1 MTQKIVYRG
10 GEKMSDILKRSL
22 NFYGEAAEM
31 NYYGVPAAPDDVA
44 KHLSDWN
51 ADGLVNRV
59 LDYRT
64 RLEENKG
71 DVLKTLGAATSSTLV
86 FNPEI
91 IQPRLI
97 DTVKR
102 KFPAVTSIA
111 KTPAVGK
118 TVHVPVRSAGVQT
131 IHGAGDGAALTGLDQ
146 TFVEV
151 TGDQIYLYTPG
162 SVAWAA
168 QKLTEK
174 TINLLAESMSAH
186 MLDHQF
192 YKEKLFF
199 RSDVSGASGVASAI
213 DTSAESTKF
222 KGLFE
227 QLEDDSRLV
236 DLANA
241 RGINIGDIEE
251 QYFQIEDLGG
261 EPGITFMDRA
271 TYSRVRKEA
280 AAQGKIDFDTPKYGF
295 GLREFNIEGTPCVWT
310 PGLVSTTAQRAAVS
324 LDFRAWGEYPL
335 LPVEMV
341 EVAQQ
346 MADKKEF
353 FLRNYTTLIIHT
365 SKWAYAHV
373 DAK

>member
-1 MTQKIVYRG
+1 MSSKITYRS
-10 GEKMSDILKRSL
+10 GEKMSDILKRAL
-22 NFYGEAAEM
+22 NLYGEAADM

-44 KHLSDWN
+44 KHLGDWN
-51 ADGLVNRV
+51 ADGLLNRHR
-59 LDYRT
+59 DFRS
-64 RLEENKG
+64 RLTENKG
-71 DVLKTLGAATSSTLV
+71 DVLKTLGAATASTLV

-118 TVHVPVRSAGVQT
+118 TVHVPVRTTGVQT

-162 SVAWAA
+162 SVSWAA

-192 YKEKLFF
+192 YKEKLLF
-199 RSDVSGASGVASAI
+199 RSDLSGTSAVSSAI
-213 DTSAESTKF
+213 DVSAEATGF
-222 KGLFE
+222 EGLFE
-227 QLEDDSRLV
+227 QLEDDSKLI

-251 QYFQIEDLGG
+251 QYFQIEDAGG
-261 EPGITFMDRA
+261 EPGITFLDRA
-271 TYSRVRKEA
+271 SYSRVRKEA

-295 GLREFNIEGTPCVWT
+295 GLREFNIEGIPCVWT
-310 PGLVSTTAQRAAVS
+310 PGLLSATGSRAAVS

-365 SKWAYAHV
+365 TKWAYAHV
-373 DAK
+373 DGK